1 MKVVNVTW
9 VRDVD
14 DIRDSGRLGTEVSDP
29 FLLHSKMSS
38 NCGSTNGHADDK
50 SFVPAPTY
58 QGSRPGY
65 FFTTAE
71 KGTGYYRDK
80 TNGGRKRSRR
90 EMSNGNGEVLEEED
104 DRNAN
109 TNIASRPLSGAALLE
124 QAERQLP
131 ADLPTIATRRD
142 LENVFRQL
150 PKWVAKNELQRAQYP
165 DDARQ
170 YLDSELQLHQGLVA
184 LKGVA
189 ARRWYP
195 DLVRLLMQHSS
206 NETSV
211 LEILVT
217 QLLSHDNPD
226 MVATTVSVWVE
237 WLDPALLIKQE
248 DEPDDLDDEAMYHQ
262 DILVP
267 LAQLAAA
274 FLNVT
279 GCLELLVSNL
289 ARFEAAGNVKSSDV
303 EDDDDDVGN
312 GIDHILT
319 LIENL
324 LEMEQ
329 AVNTRINAE
338 DSSASVRLLPTSLAL
353 KLVQETLLISWL
365 AQLIKTEVDE
375 SRDLDSG
382 RVGKCLDLLA
392 ALTPREEI
400 YLHLPDWSR
409 LPMYQS
415 SFTDDSKKQKDSPA
429 HLNAIEVLLQLVAPY
444 RKQQPAT
451 DAAVEMV
458 ENTAIIMASLLTYSA
473 DNVQAFLDA
482 QGIEFVTRCFKERVH
497 AGGVMLKWLD
507 FGSTTG
513 TGPDRSDDVYHR
525 ACQHVVAAGTLKYL
539 FPMLMGKHL
548 PKLAPAAVTSGE
560 KKAKKEWARN
570 VTEAVIRVLY
580 AMSHQLRPD
589 LPQEAQARFVA
600 KFAGDLDKCDRL
612 VELCIDY
619 DGRTREAE
627 YRFYRTGDVEEA
639 IESNDAIQNTDE
651 AIDLAATVAKLSG
664 GGDILH
670 RVAAL
675 CAFCCVNS
683 RSCHERIMQQLRMH
697 PSVGGVGLLRS
708 TLEEFLSVLDE
719 ASQARS
725 QIQSYLDA
733 LY

>member
-1 MKVVNVTW
+1 
-9 VRDVD
+9 
-14 DIRDSGRLGTEVSDP
+14 
-29 FLLHSKMSS
+29 MST
-38 NCGSTNGHADDK
+38 NGGTNGHADDDGK
-50 SFVPAPTY
+50 SFIAAPTY
-58 QGSRPGY
+58 QGSPPGY

-80 TNGGRKRSRR
+80 MNGSRKRPRL
-90 EMSNGNGEVLEEED
+90 EMGNGNGEVEAD
-104 DRNAN
+104 DDVDA
-109 TNIASRPLSGAALLE
+109 AARPLSGAALLE

-142 LENVFRQL
+142 LENVVRQL

-195 DLVRLLMQHSS
+195 DLVRLLKQQST

-248 DEPDDLDDEAMYHQ
+248 DEPDDEDDEAVYHQ

-267 LAQLAAA
+267 LAQLAAV
-274 FLNVT
+274 FLSVT

-289 ARFEAAGNVKSSDV
+289 ARFEAAGNVKSSDM

-329 AVNTRINAE
+329 TINARISAE
-338 DSSASVRLLPTSLAL
+338 DSSAPVRLLPTSLAL

-365 AQLIKTEVDE
+365 VQLIKTEVDE
-375 SRDLDSG
+375 SRDNG

-415 SFTDDSKKQKDSPA
+415 SFTDDSKNKKDSPA
-429 HLNAIEVLLQLVAPY
+429 HLNVIEVLLQLVAPY

-482 QGIEFVTRCFKERVH
+482 QGIEFVTRCFKERIH
-497 AGGVMLKWLD
+497 AGGVLLKWLD

-513 TGPDRSDDVYHR
+513 PDRSNDVYRR

-548 PKLAPAAVTSGE
+548 PKLAPAAVTSRE
-560 KKAKKEWARN
+560 KKAKKEWTRN
-570 VTEAVIRVLY
+570 VTESVIRVLY
-580 AMSHQLRPD
+580 AISHQLRSD
-589 LPQEAQARFVA
+589 SPQEAQARFVA

-639 IESNDAIQNTDE
+639 IEGNDTIQNTDE